1 MNESTVDNPG
11 NFERQDVRIPRVPV
25 MLRVALF
32 DLVHAQVVVHN
43 TWNFED
49 EAESIFSLRWKKLLH
64 YSRQYSAH

>member
-32 DLVHAQVVVHN
+32 DLVYAQVVVHN

-49 EAESIFSLRWKKLLH
+49 EAESIFFTSLEKT
-64 YSRQYSAH
+64 SSQFETI